1 MTHWK
6 VEVPDMGDVEDVE
19 VVEILVRPGE
29 IVKRDQSLIVLESDK
44 ASVEI
49 PAPDEGLVGIIHV
62 KVGDRV
68 TAGTLMLELGAQDQ
82 HDQKPSDA
90 DSPPQQI
97 EKTPSEAEA
106 SGELSVSRLAE
117 TASERPASIP
127 TDSAAIEPVT
137 TPQVSIDSSGKAA
150 STFLLRVPDL
160 GEIEKAEVTDLL
172 CQVGD
177 AVIKDQVV
185 IVLESEKA
193 SLEVTAE
200 VSGEIKTILVAI
212 GEEVR
217 SADALLA
224 LEVVPSG
231 ARGDGSPLAEEGDNP
246 SRNRGNE
253 IEAGSLTSAPERVPL
268 ESAAPKRKETGP
280 AARPSPTVQT
290 NAPKAHAGPAVR
302 KLAREF
308 GVDLALVQ
316 GSGPHGRVLKEDL
329 QSYVRG
335 RLSEPASGSA
345 GDSALLMS
353 QPLPDFSRYGETSIE
368 LLSKIRK
375 VSAKNLHQS
384 WVTIPHVTHFD
395 EADITEM
402 ERFRGELN
410 HRGEGTTK
418 ITPLAFFVKAVT
430 LTLKIYPRFNASIDP
445 NLEHWVLKEF
455 FNIGIAVETDA
466 GLVVPNVKGADALGI
481 IQLAEAASSLAE
493 KARTKKLAPQDLQ
506 GATFTI
512 SSLGGIGGTGF
523 TPIINP
529 PEVAILGVAKAQWL
543 PRYIGDALERRL
555 IVPLSLSY
563 DHRAIDGAEAARFL
577 ATVAKHLSDLRYLSL

>member
-19 VVEILVRPGE
+19 VVEILVAPGE

-68 TAGTLMLELGAQDQ
+68 SAGTLMLELNAQDQ

-117 TASERPASIP
+117 TASERLASVP
-127 TDSAAIEPVT
+127 TDSAAIEPLT

-177 AVIKDQVV
+177 AVTKDQVV

-224 LEVVPSG
+224 LDV
-231 ARGDGSPLAEEGDNP
+231 
-246 SRNRGNE
+246 
-253 IEAGSLTSAPERVPL
+253 
-268 ESAAPKRKETGP
+268 
-280 AARPSPTVQT
+280 
-290 NAPKAHAGPAVR
+290 
-302 KLAREF
+302 
-308 GVDLALVQ
+308 
-316 GSGPHGRVLKEDL
+316 
-329 QSYVRG
+329 
-335 RLSEPASGSA
+335 
-345 GDSALLMS
+345 
-353 QPLPDFSRYGETSIE
+353 
-368 LLSKIRK
+368 
-375 VSAKNLHQS
+375 
-384 WVTIPHVTHFD
+384 
-395 EADITEM
+395 
-402 ERFRGELN
+402 
-410 HRGEGTTK
+410 
-418 ITPLAFFVKAVT
+418 
-430 LTLKIYPRFNASIDP
+430 
-445 NLEHWVLKEF
+445 
-455 FNIGIAVETDA
+455 
-466 GLVVPNVKGADALGI
+466 
-481 IQLAEAASSLAE
+481 
-493 KARTKKLAPQDLQ
+493 
-506 GATFTI
+506 
-512 SSLGGIGGTGF
+512 
-523 TPIINP
+523 
-529 PEVAILGVAKAQWL
+529 
-543 PRYIGDALERRL
+543 
-555 IVPLSLSY
+555 
-563 DHRAIDGAEAARFL
+563 
-577 ATVAKHLSDLRYLSL
+577 

>member
-1 MTHWK
+1 
-6 VEVPDMGDVEDVE
+6 
-19 VVEILVRPGE
+19 
-29 IVKRDQSLIVLESDK
+29 
-44 ASVEI
+44 
-49 PAPDEGLVGIIHV
+49 
-62 KVGDRV
+62 
-68 TAGTLMLELGAQDQ
+68 
-82 HDQKPSDA
+82 
-90 DSPPQQI
+90 
-97 EKTPSEAEA
+97 
-106 SGELSVSRLAE
+106 
-117 TASERPASIP
+117 
-127 TDSAAIEPVT
+127 
-137 TPQVSIDSSGKAA
+137 
-150 STFLLRVPDL
+150 
-160 GEIEKAEVTDLL
+160 
-172 CQVGD
+172 
-177 AVIKDQVV
+177 V

-224 LEVVPSG
+224 LDVVPSG
-231 ARGDGSPLAEEGDNP
+231 ARGDGSPLAKEGDNP

-268 ESAAPKRKETGP
+268 EPEAPKRKETGI
-280 AARPSPTVQT
+280 AARPSPTAQT

-345 GDSALLMS
+345 GDSAFLIS

-410 HRGEGTTK
+410 HRGEGATK

-445 NLEHWVLKEF
+445 NFEHWVLKEF

>member
-1 MTHWK
+1 MAHWK

-19 VVEILVRPGE
+19 VVEILVTQGE
-29 IVKRDQSLIVLESDK
+29 AVTRDQSLIVLESDK

-49 PAPDEGLVGIIHV
+49 PAPDAGVVGQIHV
-62 KVGDRV
+62 SVGDRV
-68 TAGTLMLELGAQDQ
+68 GAGILMLELSAQDRP
-82 HDQKPSDA
+82 DQESSDL
-90 DSPPQQI
+90 DGSTQQI
-97 EKTPSEAEA
+97 KNRSSEAESSSEPNA
-106 SGELSVSRLAE
+106 SGLDE
-117 TASERPASIP
+117 TGSESLASIP
-127 TDSAAIEPVT
+127 SDSSASESLT
-137 TPQVSIDSSGKAA
+137 TPQVSNDSSGEGG

-160 GEIEKAEVTDLL
+160 GEIEKAEVTDLI

-177 AVIKDQVV
+177 AVIKDQVL

-193 SLEVTAE
+193 SLEITAE
-200 VSGEIKTILVAI
+200 VSGEIKTILVTVGA
-212 GEEVR
+212 EVR
-217 SADALLA
+217 SADALLV
-224 LEVVPSG
+224 LDIVQSG
-231 ARGDGSPLAEEGDNP
+231 AEGDGSSSAEGEKSP
-246 SRNRGNE
+246 SRNRADKIEVSSSTSASEHMPLEPASPKGK
-253 IEAGSLTSAPERVPL
+253 EAGIVTRPS
-268 ESAAPKRKETGP
+268 P
-280 AARPSPTVQT
+280 AART

-302 KLAREF
+302 KLAREL
-308 GVDLALVQ
+308 GVDLSLVL

-329 QSYVRG
+329 QSYVRV

-345 GDSALLMS
+345 VDSSLLMS

-368 LLSKIRK
+368 PLSKIRK
-375 VSAKNLHQS
+375 VSARNLHQS

-410 HRGEGTTK
+410 HRGEGATK

-445 NLEHWVLKEF
+445 GLEHWVLKEF
-455 FNIGIAVETDA
+455 FNIGIAVETDS

-493 KARTKKLAPQDLQ
+493 KARTKKLSPQDLQ

-543 PRYIGDALERRL
+543 PRYVGDALERRL